1 MEILLL
7 MIFIIAFIYFFIL
20 ILCYILDGFL
30 LWHPSPKIEFKQFVS
45 FYNINPD
52 RWDLNEDAVRCE
64 IDDYKYVALHFNLF
78 DYYRYKKWRKR
89 INKNNISA
97 MTNEELSKV
106 IEVVK
111 KDIFKYTGEQNES
124 KANC

>member
-1 MEILLL
+1 MAILLIISVFIVIIVTIITFI
-7 MIFIIAFIYFFIL
+7 MTYIF
-20 ILCYILDGFL
+20 DGFL
-30 LWHPSPKIEFKQFVS
+30 LWNPSPKIGFKQFVS

-64 IDDYKYVALHFNLF
+64 INDCKYVALHFNLF

-111 KDIFKYTGEQNES
+111 KDICKYTGE
-124 KANC
+124 